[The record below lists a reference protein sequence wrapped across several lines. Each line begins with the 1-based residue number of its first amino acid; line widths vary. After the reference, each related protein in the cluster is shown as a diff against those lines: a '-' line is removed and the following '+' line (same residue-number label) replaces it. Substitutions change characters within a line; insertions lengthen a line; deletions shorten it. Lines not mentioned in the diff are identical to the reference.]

1 MNKFC
6 LLILEDAVVTS
17 VAVSR
22 ALELELPECLVL
34 RAQSLFE
41 AKLLLK
47 TYDIHFFIL
56 DIQLPDGNGTEL
68 LDDIV
73 RKNPSAGVVIVTA
86 ASLPKHKDSALQY
99 GVLHYMEKPIDPRVL
114 ASLAREYRYAAFG
127 AGAGSDTSFSA
138 SLRRMTATDIVQLKC
153 LARATVALD
162 FTLRDHRHG
171 RLYFEDGE
179 VVHAAISAHPK
190 TQDKEGADAFREI
203 IGWRGGRVEELNLPA
218 ERRTL
223 HASWQE
229 LLLDAV
235 QRLDEEAHRQKPK
248 PDEPA

>member
-41 AKLLLK
+41 ARLLLK

-68 LDDIV
+68 LDNIV
-73 RKNPSAGVVIVTA
+73 QKNPSAGVVIVTA
-86 ASLPKHKDSALQY
+86 ASLPKHKDSALHY

-114 ASLAREYRYAAFG
+114 ASLAREYRHAAFG
-127 AGAGSDTSFSA
+127 PGAGSDTSFSA
-138 SLRRMTATDIVQLKC
+138 SLRRMTATDVVQLKC
-153 LARATVALD
+153 LARSTVALD
-162 FTLRDHRHG
+162 FTLRDRRHG
-171 RLYFEDGE
+171 RLFVEDGE
-179 VVHAAISAHPK
+179 VVHAEVNAHSM
-190 TQDKEGADAFREI
+190 TVNKEGVDAFREI

-218 ERRTL
+218 ERRTIQTP
-223 HASWQE
+223 WQE

-235 QRLDEEAHRQKPK
+235 QRLDEEAHRQNS
-248 PDEPA
+248 EPEL